1 MMKSIFV
8 GLMIVLIAREVIAQ
22 EEAPFPP
29 APPTISS
36 VVRIAGEDEPGEPLH
51 ITGKVYQSDGKT
63 LYAGLVLYF
72 YQTDVTG
79 VYNRTDNYYGRPRLF
94 GWAKTDEDGNYE
106 IRTIKPG
113 SYPRGNQ
120 AAHIHVTVKL
130 PGSRARWLDSFLF
143 SGDPNLSES
152 ERRQPGTL
160 GRLSP
165 VLRTSKDKDGVL
177 HAVRDLVMPKR

>member
-1 MMKSIFV
+1 MRSKFV
-8 GLMIVLIAREVIAQ
+8 GIVVVFTAMAVHAQ
-22 EEAPFPP
+22 QEAPFPP
-29 APPTISS
+29 APSTVSS
-36 VVRIAGEDEPGEPLH
+36 VAIIVGKDEPGEPLH
-51 ITGKVYQSDGKT
+51 ITGRVYQSDRKT

-79 VYNRTDNYYGRPRLF
+79 VYNRTDNFYGRPRLF
-94 GWAKTDEDGNYE
+94 GWAKTDESGNYE

-113 SYPRGNQ
+113 SYPRRNE

-130 PGSRARWLDSFLF
+130 PGSRAQWLESFLF
-143 SGDPNLSES
+143 HGDPNLSES

-165 VLRTSKDKDGVL
+165 VLRISKDKDGVL
-177 HAVRDLVMPKR
+177 HAARDLVMPKR